1 MQATEHF
8 PPHMLPD
15 SEWEE
20 LGHCVPGHY
29 KVTTHSP
36 PCTCMV
42 CQSQYRLYEKQRFDE
57 YAYTKAIDN
66 HDAQSL
72 LSKYVKHMKED
83 QKYMKD
89 SLQCYGDALLNWW
102 RTRRPNGRKAF
113 LEQVSPE
120 LPKSKE
126 AQVDY
131 QCKRFK
137 LADAGFMSTQH
148 LLETKRADRK
158 RNRQAFLL
166 PYLNVPTLAKDS
178 FTLLGLLQARTSSPF
193 EDWAVFDN
201 DQLTLNWNC
210 GFLDVNFNR
219 GCVILYGPDYGKL
232 KRWNA
237 DLAHRRDAMGF
248 PRAEL
253 LLEAQATLL
262 RILRHIMTKALERMS
277 SSATIPQG
285 TDLLTHSLS
294 SGRTSSQTD
303 AAWSSYVH
311 QPSSAPPRLDFAA
324 LTSEVRTRLDDIHDH
339 LWLLQTEP
347 IYLRRY
353 LRLIGQASSIDA
365 HRNTDWGAEILLAE
379 VKAIVDTYW
388 FWQGVADELDIIT
401 SIYNRFRDQIA
412 PGSPLPVNYEKALG
426 SLEAMLAQGIDLRAL
441 QLSALKHER
450 PAFSDLYEYI
460 YDPAHR
466 STLSSLKKTPDMPRK
481 EDEYKTHRLWWCL
494 GNMLGDYD
502 MPTRVPY
509 PMLLGMLD
517 DHLQSS
523 DAKERKK
530 MDEIMYERFSD
541 YATMLKL
548 FESLRFHRPSYAK
561 RDAEDCKLTEDRL
574 GWRRIRLADPILGP
588 VSRLLGSLRT
598 LQRTQPPA
606 GGKTRKWLEAFN
618 ADHAAAQNFW
628 LTFSTSFEK
637 WHERCKF
644 SVEDTRASVK
654 VLGFWKSEDY
664 EKLLQAKRKAVLSD
678 IEKRTNRVG
687 DSAFLPLPLSAPNTM
702 EVDAH
707 KVKDKIKTHG
717 EVKADTPAPPRPEDV
732 ASSSKLIPVP
742 KRALSIFR
750 SMFPDTLQERS
761 AEIAWHAFVLSMTD
775 AGFSS
780 HNAGGSIVIF
790 EENAGPGKI
799 IFHRPHPSSK
809 VDPIMFQ
816 GMGRRMNKHFGWN
829 RETFAMAAKVGK
841 AGG

>member
-15 SEWEE
+15 SEWEDS
-20 LGHCVPGHY
+20 GHFIPGHY
-29 KVTTHSP
+29 TITAHSP
-36 PCTCMV
+36 PCKCLV

-57 YAYTKAIDN
+57 YAYTKAIDDY
-66 HDAQSL
+66 DAQTL
-72 LSKYVKHMKED
+72 LSTYVKQMTED
-83 QKYMKD
+83 QEYIKAG
-89 SLQCYGDALLNWW
+89 LQCYGDALLNWW

-126 AQVDY
+126 AQADY

-137 LADAGFMSTQH
+137 LADAGFISTQH
-148 LLETKRADRK
+148 LLETKRADRT

-166 PYLNVPTLAKDS
+166 PYLNVPTLAKDP
-178 FTLLGLLQARTSSPF
+178 FTLLGLLQTRASSPF

-232 KRWNA
+232 KRWDA

-248 PRAEL
+248 PRAQL

-262 RILRHIMTKALERMS
+262 RILRHIMTKGLERMS
-277 SSATIPQG
+277 SSAAIPQG
-285 TDLLTHSLS
+285 IHLLMDLLS
-294 SGRTSSQTD
+294 SGRISSRTD
-303 AAWSSYVH
+303 VAWSSYVH
-311 QPSSAPPRLDFAA
+311 QPSSAPPRLNFAA

-347 IYLRRY
+347 VYLRRY
-353 LRLIGQASSIDA
+353 LRLIGQATSVDA
-365 HRNTDWGAEILLAE
+365 HRNTDWGTEILLAE

-388 FWQGVADELDIIT
+388 FWQGVADELDNIT
-401 SIYNRFRDQIA
+401 SIYSRFRDQIA
-412 PGSPLPVNYEKALG
+412 PGSPLPVKYGKALG

-450 PAFSDLYEYI
+450 PAFSDLYEHT
-460 YDPAHR
+460 YDPANK
-466 STLSSLKKTPDMPRK
+466 STLSSLKKTPDMPRR

-494 GNMLGDYD
+494 GNLLGDYD

-523 DAKERKK
+523 DANERNK

-561 RDAEDCKLTEDRL
+561 RDTEDCKSTEDRL
-574 GWRRIRLADPILGP
+574 GWRRMRLADPILGP
-588 VSRLLGSLRT
+588 VSRILGSLRT

-606 GGKTRKWLEAFN
+606 GGKNRKWLEAFD

-628 LTFSTSFEK
+628 LTFFASFEI
-637 WHERCKF
+637 WHERCEF
-644 SVEDTRASVK
+644 SVEDTRASMK
-654 VLGFWKSEDY
+654 ALEFWKSEEY
-664 EKLLQAKRKAVLSD
+664 EVLIQAKRKAVLSD

-687 DSAFLPLPLSAPNTM
+687 DSAFLPLPLSAPNAL
-702 EVDAH
+702 EVNAH
-707 KVKDKIKTHG
+707 EVKIKTRGTAHPVG
-717 EVKADTPAPPRPEDV
+717 ELPEAEDDAATNDPPKQIV
-732 ASSSKLIPVP
+732 VP
-742 KRALSIFR
+742 KRALSLFR
-750 SMFPDTLQERS
+750 TMFPDTLQERS
-761 AEIAWHAFVLSMTD
+761 AEIAWDAFVLSMTD

-780 HNAGGSIVIF
+780 RNGGGSIVIF

-809 VDPIMFQ
+809 IDPIMFQ
-816 GMGRRMNKHFGWN
+816 GMGRRMNKHLGWS
-829 RETFAMAAKVGK
+829 RETFAVAGKAIK